1 MKTKIL
7 YTYRQKLFLSFILLF
22 TFVVG
27 TVAVFQYFNE
37 KRLKSKHFED
47 SLVSYA
53 EIVSNRYLLSDTALS
68 AFVSTFP
75 SGLRVTIIDDDG
87 EVIFD
92 NEVDDES
99 TMENHKDRPE
109 IQEAILKGE
118 GFNIRYSS
126 TLNKEYYYV
135 AIKRND
141 NIIRTSMAYTLDLEK
156 AYLRPDSIF
165 LYFIIALFI
174 IIVFSLLLIS
184 GKLSKAI
191 EALREFSLQK
201 TPDHYQ
207 VFPEGELGDIGRRIV
222 HLHAKNQEQ
231 KGRLQHEKDKLIKH
245 FHYSDIG
252 IAIYS
257 SDKSL
262 VYNNAL
268 FVQYTG
274 VLAPDI
280 FEIHKTLK
288 TEEFEAIN
296 EFINKSKPSS
306 YSEIMSINERSF
318 EVKVIMFDDFSFE
331 IMISDITLAEKN
343 RKVKREMTQNIAHE
357 LKTPV
362 STIKGYLETLQ
373 NVVVSPDKQQHFLER
388 AKLQA
393 DRLSELVTDIALI
406 TKMEESPNLYPK
418 EHVLL
423 NDVIDQATDSSK
435 MKVNVELNDKLYII
449 GSRNLLQTIFQNLID
464 NANRYAGENAEIF
477 IKCYLQDEQYYY
489 FSVYDTGKGVPEK
502 FLQRIFERFYRID
515 EGRNRNDGGTG
526 LGLSLVKNAILM
538 HGGDVQAKN
547 CLDGGLKFLFTLRKE

>member
-1 MKTKIL
+1 M
-7 YTYRQKLFLSFILLF
+7 LFSFIVLF
-22 TFVVG
+22 TFVIG
-27 TVAVFQYFNE
+27 AVAIFQHFYE
-37 KRLKSKHFED
+37 KQLRTEQLQER
-47 SLVSYA
+47 LVSYA
-53 EIVSNRYLLSDTALS
+53 DILSNKLIQSDNDISEYA
-68 AFVSTFP
+68 AYFP
-75 SGLRVTIIDDDG
+75 EGLRITIIDITG
-87 EVIFD
+87 VVSYD
-92 NEVDDES
+92 NKVADPS
-99 TMENHKDRPE
+99 KMENHGDRPE
-109 IQEAILKGE
+109 IMEAIADGQ
-118 GFNIRYSS
+118 GFNIRYSN
-126 TLNKEYYYV
+126 TLQQDYYYV
-135 AIKRND
+135 AIKRGPY
-141 NIIRTSMAYTLDLEK
+141 IIRTSMAYTIGLQK
-156 AYLRPDSIF
+156 TYLRPDSIF

-201 TPDHYQ
+201 DPDHYQ

-222 HLHAKNQEQ
+222 HLHSKNQDQ
-231 KGRLQHEKDKLIKH
+231 KYSLQQEKDKLIKH

-257 SDKSL
+257 TDKSL

-268 FVQYTG
+268 YVQYTG
-274 VLAPDI
+274 VLAPEN

-288 TEEFEAIN
+288 TKEFKNIKA
-296 EFINKSKPSS
+296 FIDKGKPSS

-331 IMISDITLAEKN
+331 IMISDITQAEKN

-373 NVVVSPDKQQHFLER
+373 NVTVSAEKQQHFLER

-418 EHVLL
+418 EKVLL
-423 NDVIDQATDSSK
+423 NDIIDQATDSSK
-435 MKVNVELNDKLYII
+435 MKVNVELNDKLHIV

-464 NANRYAGENAEIF
+464 NSNRYAGADAEIY
-477 IKCYLQDEQYYY
+477 IKCYLQDEEYYY

-538 HGGDVQAKN
+538 HNGDVQAKN
-547 CLDGGLKFLFTLRKE
+547 RVEGGLKFLFTLKKE